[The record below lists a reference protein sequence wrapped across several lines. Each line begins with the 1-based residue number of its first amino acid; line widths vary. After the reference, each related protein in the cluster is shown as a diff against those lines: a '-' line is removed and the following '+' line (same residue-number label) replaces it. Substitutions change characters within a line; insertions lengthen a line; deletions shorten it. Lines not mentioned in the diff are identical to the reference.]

1 MSNWFNGSFQW
12 ISDYCRTIKRLF
24 IDPIVLIQGFQS
36 SLNLLFGNPTNKDLT
51 NLAQANLVI
60 SRTIWNQD
68 DSTLLGFGKSIRVEQ
83 INRQTDHLNQLETR
97 AKRWPRKSDFSENFS
112 SFTRSEITASDWL
125 KKTQKSRFAQN
136 TYFRFSAQNSLEKT
150 FKQTKY

>member
-1 MSNWFNGSFQW
+1 MHKKPRKFLSHSTHSPPFFLLIRSAMSNWFNGSFQW

-60 SRTIWNQD
+60 SRTDWNQD
-68 DSTLLGFGKSIRVEQ
+68 ESTLLGIGKSI
-83 INRQTDHLNQLETR
+83 HC
-97 AKRWPRKSDFSENFS
+97 
-112 SFTRSEITASDWL
+112 
-125 KKTQKSRFAQN
+125 
-136 TYFRFSAQNSLEKT
+136 
-150 FKQTKY
+150 